1 MELTGTLDTFPLREL
16 LELMQDSSICGLLHI
31 EGSRGSGVIGAND
44 GLICH
49 AEYAD
54 QLGHEA
60 LWLLFEEPA
69 AHFTVRADKHMVV
82 PQTLIGDARM
92 LSDEGE
98 DRAKQWRDI
107 RPRVPS
113 PQFVPIIN
121 GAINPAILQDSLD
134 RTVFNAIDGS
144 RTVAELVAP
153 TGLELLDVSR
163 SLARLVHAG
172 MISLKSVPIAPTQ
185 PALLPPPANESA
197 ARPIVESTG
206 GLFRRPL
213 NVAASA
219 ESPPTTGL
227 LARLSRAQQRS

>member
-16 LELMQDSSICGLLHI
+16 LELMQDSSICALLHI

-54 QLGHEA
+54 QTGHEA

-82 PQTLIGDARM
+82 PQTLIGDATM

-113 PQFVPIIN
+113 PQLVPVIN

-134 RTVFNAIDGS
+134 RTVFGAIDGS
-144 RTVAELVAP
+144 RSVAELVAP
-153 TGLELLDVSR
+153 TGLALLDVSR

-172 MISLKSVPIAPTQ
+172 MISLKSIPVAPIQSAPVVT
-185 PALLPPPANESA
+185 PPNEA
-197 ARPIVESTG
+197 TARPIVESTG

-213 NVAASA
+213 NVAPAA
-219 ESPPTTGL
+219 EAPPTTGL
-227 LARLSRAQQRS
+227 LGRLSRAQQRS